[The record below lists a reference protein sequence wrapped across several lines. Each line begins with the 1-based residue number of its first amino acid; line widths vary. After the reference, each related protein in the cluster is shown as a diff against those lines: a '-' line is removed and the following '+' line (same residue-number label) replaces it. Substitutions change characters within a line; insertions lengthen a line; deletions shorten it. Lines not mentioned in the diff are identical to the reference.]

1 MKDSGDRPLA
11 AQVTISGS
19 SEIRYLDMGSG
30 NPVLVLQATLENAL
44 VDQLSRHFR
53 VIAFDLCGPRDPVD
67 VAKAVAETA
76 DRLAVTS
83 YCLIGESELAASAV
97 AHAIDFSERVEAL
110 ILVAPTTSP
119 TVAGDTSQGAAADLR
134 LEEIHAPTLALF
146 GTRDEMGCESGRA
159 YARRIAN
166 CFYTL
171 VYDSGHDIA
180 RDRPQALC
188 AVVSDFLEHREK
200 FVLGHES
207 SVINP

>member
-97 AHAIDFSERVEAL
+97 A
-110 ILVAPTTSP
+110 PTTSP

-159 YARRIAN
+159 YAR
-166 CFYTL
+166 
-171 VYDSGHDIA
+171 
-180 RDRPQALC
+180 
-188 AVVSDFLEHREK
+188 
-200 FVLGHES
+200 
-207 SVINP
+207 